1 MNKKTKITLIASV
14 ATLAVFGALKLKK
27 FIKSRLTTP
36 MAPMSTSRT
45 TTNPTSS
52 PKQNACECETRQ
64 CSPRDEAPC
73 ECASGR

>member
-27 FIKSRLTTP
+27 FIKSRLTTDGADVDIKNDNEP
-36 MAPMSTSRT
+36 NELTEAS
-45 TTNPTSS
+45 
-52 PKQNACECETRQ
+52 ACGCETRQ
-64 CSPRDEAPC
+64 CSPTDEAPC

>member
-27 FIKSRLTTP
+27 FIKSRLTADGADVDIKNDSEPNELTE
-36 MAPMSTSRT
+36 AS
-45 TTNPTSS
+45 
-52 PKQNACECETRQ
+52 ACDCETRQ
-64 CSPRDEAPC
+64 CSPMDEAPC